1 MYRLLTKLMHC
12 MHFCKILRKREHEG
26 VLHMPLKSY
35 KGKKVLLWTE
45 NIILF
50 PDIYLM
56 LWVILNVQIYFK

>member
-12 MHFCKILRKREHEG
+12 MHFCKILRKGEHEG

-56 LWVILNVQIYFK
+56 L